1 MSSRWHLKRQDN
13 DNDIVSSVGR
23 RYVNSSSRR
32 RFAVERIGYDIS
44 ADFSCS
50 RNYLKELVNAKLD
63 AHS

>member
-23 RYVNSSSRR
+23 RYVSSSRR